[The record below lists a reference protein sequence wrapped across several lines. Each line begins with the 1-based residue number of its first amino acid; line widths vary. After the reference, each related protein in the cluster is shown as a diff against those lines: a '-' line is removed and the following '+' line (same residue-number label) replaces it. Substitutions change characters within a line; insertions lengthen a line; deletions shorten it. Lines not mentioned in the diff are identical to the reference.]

1 MTFFLARHV
10 ALVTQAAAYA
20 SGDLIGGKISWE
32 QRAPD
37 QGGRLLRLT
46 CKSLT
51 SVGVAS
57 TMYLF
62 DANPSNT
69 TFTENGAL
77 ALNSA
82 DRTKLIGAVAIA
94 SGDWLNYSAAA
105 GLYVADKAIDI
116 PYWLRNGERTIY
128 GALVIGGVHTPGSI
142 ADIEAILGGE
152 ID

>member
-10 ALVTQAAAYA
+10 TLVTQNAAYA
-20 SGDLIGGKISWE
+20 SGDLIGGKLTFE

-46 CKSLT
+46 LKSLT
-51 SVGVAS
+51 SVGVTC

-62 DANPSNT
+62 DADPSNT

-77 ALNSA
+77 SLHAN

-94 SGDWLNYSAAA
+94 SGDWIDYSAVA
-105 GLYVADKAIDI
+105 GLRVADKALDV
-116 PYWLRNGERTIY
+116 PYWMRNGTRAIY
-128 GALVIGGVHTPGSI
+128 GALVIGGAHTPGTTS
-142 ADIEAILGGE
+142 DVEAILGGE